1 MENLLFLLIVM
12 TVAALPVIL
21 PFIFMEMTAEKKHP
35 VSDKRRKFAR
45 LLGWVLGLSLLA
57 FFAYLF
63 FNNGGERTHRLVN
76 GAVQLL
82 QFLIDFLK

>member
-1 MENLLFLLIVM
+1 MENLLFLLAVM
-12 TVAALPVIL
+12 TFAALPVIL

-57 FFAYLF
+57 FFAYLI
-63 FNNGGERTHRLVN
+63 FNNEEGHTHRLIRV
-76 GAVQLL
+76 AVQLL

>member
-57 FFAYLF
+57 LLAYLL
-63 FNNGGERTHRLVN
+63 FNNGEERAHHLVR
-76 GAVQLL
+76 GIVQLL

>member
-1 MENLLFLLIVM
+1 M

-35 VSDKRRKFAR
+35 VRDKRRKFAR

-57 FFAYLF
+57 FFAYLI
-63 FNNGGERTHRLVN
+63 FNNEAGRVHHLVR
-76 GAVQLL
+76 GIVQLL

>member
-1 MENLLFLLIVM
+1 M

-57 FFAYLF
+57 LFAYLL
-63 FNNGGERTHRLVN
+63 FNNGEERAHHLVR
-76 GAVQLL
+76 GIVQLL

>member
-1 MENLLFLLIVM
+1 M
-12 TVAALPVIL
+12 TVAALPLIL

-57 FFAYLF
+57 FFAYLL
-63 FNNGGERTHRLVN
+63 FNNGEERAHHLVR
-76 GAVQLL
+76 GIVQLL